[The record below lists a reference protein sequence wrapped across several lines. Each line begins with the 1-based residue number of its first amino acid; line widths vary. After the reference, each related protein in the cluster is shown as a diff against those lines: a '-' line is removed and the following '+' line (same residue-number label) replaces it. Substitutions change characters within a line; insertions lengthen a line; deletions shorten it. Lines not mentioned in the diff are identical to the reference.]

1 MINMILTIVNVIIV
15 NVICVIAFIFFIYC
29 EFKNT
34 KARNEQSKELKIQ
47 NKLNTCRHKLRELNY
62 FYDDDWY
69 VRGSIAW
76 DNNWN
81 EKTFHYCVK
90 CGQVFVK
97 NRKKNLKKV
106 K

>member
-1 MINMILTIVNVIIV
+1 MINMILTIA
-15 NVICVIAFIFFIYC
+15 NVICVITFIFFIYY
-29 EFKNT
+29 EIKNT
-34 KARNEQSKELKIQ
+34 KARNEQNKI
-47 NKLNTCRHKLRELNY
+47 NTCSHKLGELNY
-62 FYDDDWY
+62 FYDDDWG

-97 NRKKNLKKV
+97 NRKKNLRKV

>member
-29 EFKNT
+29 EIKNT
-34 KARNEQSKELKIQ
+34 KELKIQ
-47 NKLNTCRHKLRELNY
+47 NKLNNCRHKLRELNY

>member
-1 MINMILTIVNVIIV
+1 MIDIILTIVNVI
-15 NVICVIAFIFFIYC
+15 CVVAFIFFIYC
-29 EFKNT
+29 EIKNT
-34 KARNEQSKELKIQ
+34 KARKEQTKELKIQ
-47 NKLNTCRHKLRELNY
+47 NKLNTNCNHKLRELNY

-81 EKTFHYCVK
+81 EKTFHYCIK

-97 NRKKNLKKV
+97 DRKKNLNH
-106 K
+106 